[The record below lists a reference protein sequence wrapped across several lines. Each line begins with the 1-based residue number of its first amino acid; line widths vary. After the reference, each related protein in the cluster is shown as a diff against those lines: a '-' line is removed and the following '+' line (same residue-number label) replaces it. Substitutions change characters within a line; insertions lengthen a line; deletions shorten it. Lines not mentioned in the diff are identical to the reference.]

1 VNVPVARGKDNG
13 DVAAHDAA
21 ADDDYALL
29 FVRHEFSTM
38 NAEHMIV
45 ARQRAL

>member
-1 VNVPVARGKDNG
+1 MDVPATRGEDDG

-38 NAEHMIV
+38 NAEHMIA